1 MNANFEDA
9 TIESDAIIGTHQT
22 MNFRNF
28 HGTKHILIC

>member
-9 TIESDAIIGTHQT
+9 DAIIGTHQT
-22 MNFRNF
+22 MTFRNS